1 MSMKVSRTY
10 SRYTIEAVRVLGMQ
24 IKAAR
29 LEKGWSE
36 SELAERAG
44 VSRTFVRAVESGKLQ
59 SEIGSAFEMAF
70 LVGLPLFDPQGDKPD
85 PARMDALSAQSS
97 RLLGA
102 LPRRASKPRLEVN
115 DDF

>member
-1 MSMKVSRTY
+1 MGRQTPRPY
-10 SRYTIEAVRVLGMQ
+10 SRYTSEAVKVLGMQ

-44 VSRTFVRAVESGKLQ
+44 VSRTFVRAVESGKPQ

-85 PARMDALSAQSS
+85 PARMNALSAQSV
-97 RLLGA
+97 RLLSA
-102 LPRRASKPRLEVN
+102 LPKRAAKPKLELN